1 MRRRVEE
8 VLHDAAR
15 LGGYLIARL
24 GRRSDSELE
33 QALVRVVFPLLFLV
47 YLSFVPSPTPAERTL
62 WDLGYWLATGF
73 LAFSLAIVAAITVWP
88 QASTTRRLLGAIGD
102 IGVLS
107 VGLGTVGELAA
118 PWWWVYLWVTFGNGF
133 RYGERFLYAS
143 AGLSLLGFGTV
154 VSINPFWVTHLG
166 LTAGLLISLVV
177 LPGYAAVLLRRLN
190 AETERAEAANQAKS
204 NFLANMSHEI
214 RTPLN
219 GIIGLSDLLSSSQLG
234 PQEREYIDA
243 IQSSGR
249 SLLELIE
256 GILDISR
263 IEAGKVSS
271 QQVPFDLHALAG
283 TIVQMFGPQAETK
296 GLRLL
301 SQIAPETPYALVG
314 DPGHLRQ
321 ILINLVG
328 NAVKFTEAG
337 SVELR
342 CHPLRDNSGRVLIRF
357 QVVDTG
363 IGIPI
368 EAQAD
373 VFDKF
378 TQADQS
384 VTRRFGGSGLGTTI
398 AKNLVELLGG
408 RIGFDS
414 TPGVGTNFW
423 FDLEFPHQ
431 AAPDA
436 AAEPRV
442 LPNCRVL
449 RLSSPRSPAGE
460 IAQCLQG
467 WGIANDAVDSLG
479 EARRRLLLGRESSD
493 PYEVLLIDRVPLD
506 RETRD
511 FLAACEDRSG
521 LPRLTLIVLPAE
533 TDQLQARGILPSR
546 THVLSEPLD
555 KASLFNALHAS
566 RQHPQGGTVVSFA
579 EHLER
584 RTAPSTAGLNVL
596 VAEDN
601 PTNRLVIG
609 HLLDRAG
616 IRCRLVEDGE
626 QALEALELER
636 FDLAILD
643 MHMPHVS
650 GIEAFQL
657 YRFAHAGEPNQVPF
671 ILLTADAT
679 VDARSQAEVAGIEYF
694 LTKPIS
700 SDDLLRT
707 IGEATHSTKA
717 PATASTHRPSDA
729 DQVDSAQLASIFAI
743 GPNKDFG
750 ERLIAGFE
758 ADGRQLL
765 RQMSEAVDAQD
776 WSALRDLAHALK
788 GSAANLG
795 LVALREQAARLQDSG
810 DTNLRPAAR
819 RRITDLG
826 QSFETATGI
835 LRREVA
841 RHINNQAG
849 SEAR

>member
-1 MRRRVEE
+1 MTGSLVKGM
-8 VLHDAAR
+8 LHR
-15 LGGYLIARL
+15 PGN
-24 GRRSDSELE
+24 ELE
-33 QALVRVVFPLLFLV
+33 QGLIRVVITLALLL
-47 YLSFVPSPTPAERTL
+47 YLALNPPRTGAEQAL
-62 WDLGYWLATGF
+62 WDLGLDLVLGF
-73 LAFSLAIVAAITVWP
+73 LVFAVCLVVAILLRP
-88 QASTTRRLLGAIGD
+88 QPSNARRLIGAVGD
-102 IGVLS
+102 IGVFS
-107 VGLGTVGELAA
+107 TGLAGIGELAA
-118 PWWWVYLWVTFGNGF
+118 PWWWIYLWVTFGNGF
-133 RYGERFLYAS
+133 RYGEHFLYAS
-143 AGLSLLGFGTV
+143 AALSLLGFGTV
-154 VSINPFWVTHLG
+154 VSINPFWVTHFG
-166 LTAGLLISLVV
+166 LTAGLLTSLVV

-190 AETERAEAANQAKS
+190 AETERAEAANRAKS

-219 GIIGLSDLLSSSQLG
+219 GIIGLSDLLSTSQFG
-234 PQEREYIDA
+234 PQEREYVDA

-256 GILDISR
+256 GVLDISR
-263 IEAGKVSS
+263 IEAGKVST
-271 QQVPFDLHALAG
+271 QQVPFDLHALTG
-283 TIVQMFGPQAETK
+283 TIVQMFSAQAEAR

-301 SQIAPETPYALVG
+301 SQVAPETPYALLG

-321 ILINLVG
+321 VLINLIG

-342 CHPLRDNSGRVLIRF
+342 CHPLRDNAGRVLIRF
-357 QVVDTG
+357 QVMDTG

-368 EAQAD
+368 EAQAN

-398 AKNLVELLGG
+398 AKNLVELMGG

-423 FDLEFPHQ
+423 FDLEFARQ
-431 AAPDA
+431 AGADA
-436 AAEPRV
+436 AAEPKG
-442 LPNCRVL
+442 LPGCRVL
-449 RLSSPRSPAGE
+449 RLAPRRSSAGE

-479 EARRRLLLGRESSD
+479 EARRRLVAGRESSV

-511 FLAACEDRSG
+511 FLAACEDHPG
-521 LPRLTLIVLPAE
+521 LGRLTLIVLPAE
-533 TDQLQARGILPSR
+533 ADQLHARGMLSSR
-546 THVLSEPLD
+546 AHVLTEPLD
-555 KASLFNALHAS
+555 KAHLFNALHAS
-566 RQHPQGGTVVSFA
+566 TQRPQGGTVVSFA

-584 RTAPSTAGLNVL
+584 RAAPATAALNVL

-601 PTNRLVIG
+601 PTNRLVIE
-609 HLLDRAG
+609 HLLERAG
-616 IRCRLVEDGE
+616 MHCRLVEDGE
-626 QALEALELER
+626 QALEALDVEH

-643 MHMPHVS
+643 MHMPHLG

-657 YRFAHAGEPNQVPF
+657 YRFAHAGEPRQVPF
-671 ILLTADAT
+671 ILLTANAT
-679 VDARSQAEVAGIEYF
+679 VEARAQAEEAGIEYF

-700 SDDLLRT
+700 SADLLKT
-707 IGEATHSTKA
+707 IGEATRSMQP
-717 PATASTHRPSDA
+717 PATASIAKPSDA
-729 DQVDSAQLASIFAI
+729 DQVDSEQLADLFAML
-743 GPNKDFG
+743 PNKDFG
-750 ERLIAGFE
+750 ERIIVGFE
-758 ADGRQLL
+758 ADGRQVL
-765 RQMSEAVDAQD
+765 RQMGEAVDAQD

-795 LVALREQAARLQDSG
+795 LVALGEQAARLQDSG
-810 DTNLRPAAR
+810 DADLRAAAR
-819 RRITDLG
+819 RRIADLG

-841 RHINNQAG
+841 RHLDGQAG